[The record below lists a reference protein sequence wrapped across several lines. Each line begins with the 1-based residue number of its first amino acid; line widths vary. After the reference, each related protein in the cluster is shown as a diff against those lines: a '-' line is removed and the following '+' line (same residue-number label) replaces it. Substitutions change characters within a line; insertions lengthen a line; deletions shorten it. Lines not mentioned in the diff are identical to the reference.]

1 MSLYIITYVM
11 CYYMMHYSIIY
22 FDVEI
27 DVSGTINAQLKTEFV
42 IFIIITSSQILFL
55 NILSPLM
62 FNYSFSCE

>member
-1 MSLYIITYVM
+1 MITLYDNNDN
-11 CYYMMHYSIIY
+11 YMMHYSIIY

-27 DVSGTINAQLKTEFV
+27 DVSCTINAQLKTEFV

-62 FNYSFSCE
+62 FNYSCSCE